1 VRAALPKPPTRAV
14 SETIAPA
21 VSETIAPAQEVVPV
35 AENTIETP
43 PDIAVP
49 QDATLIGPEATGPLD
64 MISQEVVSSSNEAN
78 DVITRLRQMP
88 AEEVESADP
97 ESLLADEPA
106 SSVLALFKGLGSTVE
121 AQPVEQNESFGD
133 YLERTGTSI
142 YDFDTR
148 PTVYDEAGK
157 VYVPQGADPFES
169 IMELATGKRELADIA
184 APPSQ
189 ESAPTITKEEATRQR
204 EAKATED
211 FYADNKKDAA
221 VEPESTNT
229 QAPIETENLEVKFA
243 GAKGVISKKALPVVE
258 APTGELDS
266 DGRPITKLAPG
277 FVNDA
282 DVLAEVLNTTMGA
295 NRVYIPKSELDN
307 INFDN
312 IGVAY
317 EKDTGRAYV
326 TFARHSR
333 YSGAPIL
340 DSGLT
345 EDGASLAD
353 LYKNDDGRKR
363 NSEAQ
368 TKGNKAKNKAKNA
381 GVSVDEV
388 VIPAMQPAYAEK
400 VYKAPES
407 KFEIENPERV
417 KKDIAKINEKA
428 QLLASETIT
437 TEDGQLITIGAE
449 LADRIAQAAVV
460 TYIARH
466 RGLDKGKFKDPTGV
480 ISDIKKKVI
489 PYLKKRPGTG
499 AGFSL
504 DQTVADT
511 GTTMGDLVADSNAV
525 DPTAEAN
532 ETEQAD
538 TQASLD
544 SEEPPAPE
552 NSVQPEVN
560 KETGKQG
567 DMIETAMAEVE
578 AELLESSPADYNI
591 WKSTEQMILGG
602 KDVKS
607 LTASRKR
614 VVEFVKKRA
623 REKLQQAVATERWVN
638 TDKATSSLS
647 ADSTQARDFDQEAL
661 EDTVTRNFNKVIEL
675 NGGPKT
681 GGFNVRDMLREIAVD
696 SGTMQQL
703 GIGDGLIT
711 PPLVRLFANYLANSK
726 HDFSG
731 VEFEIVR
738 DSKNKNNWAG
748 QYTGGTKANGGM
760 IQINLASLHRGGVA
774 TTIVHEALHHIVL
787 YKLRPEYAREG
798 VEVTAFRDLN
808 KILTHI
814 RKKVLAP
821 KKGESL
827 SRAAQRQIS
836 GDNVFYGLSNID
848 ELFTETL
855 TNTRFAAWLQSQEAI
870 PGLTPKNTGV
880 FRSLYEQVKQI
891 FKNLIGA
898 TNVRP
903 DSILS
908 QAMDN
913 IMALAETPQSDAKI
927 NEWFVGEIDRWFDG
941 GKDGRNL
948 SAEAKGKAKAK
959 TVKPEVVKIKLN
971 HAYWVTPDGLVIDVE
986 SEGWNESE
994 SAYSHGRFI
1003 KNWLDFR
1010 LNKFHPD
1017 KLEIGKATIIKAR
1030 AKELLRDTP
1039 FIGKET
1045 DEDGNPNPFAGD
1057 LAYNQAAQEM
1067 GWVRIK
1073 PGSSPTTRTIYAES
1087 KGNPSSAVKRIL
1099 DDLEQSEGYE
1109 VINLTGGAIE
1119 QRTSYNRPTM
1129 TMMFRQMEGQA
1140 PKIFSAKAKGKTKGP
1155 VLTEANIAAN
1165 RVKKSSNY
1173 WITPNGDVIDVLEEG
1188 LAQAGDGKPV
1198 VTHGR
1203 YIKKW
1208 IADKLKRSETDKQK
1222 TFAAIELQSK
1232 VNEILSENPSL
1243 KGEIDYEQL
1252 QQEYETEVTLAET
1265 LDYDPPD
1272 YDSFIKDAEEN
1283 IGPSPIVYVQAAE
1296 ELGWAR
1302 IRGEGLH
1309 RVGGQRYVETYG
1321 PSLGIKAK
1329 AVIKYL
1335 TGYIVTE
1342 NGAMARNTAPRPTQ
1356 MLAFRE
1362 LYGRNEG
1369 FMAEAVDPNKAVF
1382 DEEVSRADAMVRDSF
1397 SSQNIQLRQEVD
1409 TAGHPA
1415 WAMMDGGT
1423 PVIGYDPQWVA
1434 VEIAG
1439 LNDADAKALVV
1450 KMLRHEELH
1459 IAALAS
1465 DLTTPDSEG
1474 RVGEEK
1480 AIAFYDEVMT
1490 PQQRRETAERYLRR
1504 FEGQTEEQYQQTIND
1519 FLEQKY
1525 NVVGE
1530 FKRMYAE
1537 RYLTGKTYENLANE
1551 LANASDN
1558 KLVRILQEVS
1568 NYIQAKVRLINAR
1581 LQVAFDPKLA
1591 AELSEN
1597 LAYMDILSRVSGI
1610 APEATQSPAAFKAP
1624 HVLHNVRYVED
1635 ISAILNG
1642 LRSGTNVTIDST
1654 KPNQSIGAGGVT
1666 LVIDPQSIA
1675 YKPKEY
1681 NSNEGVALKTSR
1693 PRVVEILV
1701 DKDGYGQSGVTQGD
1715 IDKAQDKMLERLPQL
1730 ESAWEQAKANY
1741 SAVRSRVD
1749 ASAANT
1755 GRVSQELAQELKAAE
1770 RKSAQAERAYWQETR
1785 ALEMS
1790 PQPSIRAED
1799 AIREELSELIGNYPV
1814 YSYDTDENG
1823 DAVNFQKIE
1832 ATQSPAADP
1841 VKQQAFYSYGGEKAD
1856 APQSPAADPVKRHL
1870 ETAGREKSK
1879 YGLFEL
1885 APEAKGIIGLVQD
1898 LNAQDVLNYFEKH
1911 GVDWAKQRK
1920 VLSDSITID
1929 GKRYLPE
1936 WYDPKPEEDVKGW
1949 KKRIDMRDL
1958 RDELDTRTRIE
1969 DPETG
1974 MFKAQ
1979 GLSFEKRIYR
1989 DLGFDPINSEF
2000 KIEATQSPAAD
2011 APQTSAKALFASR
2024 AQRRKMIEESAGWKV
2039 SGPFGQGLMDMRVH
2053 NQIARKDA
2061 QIRGAAFRVSETAKK
2076 FERLVSKHKPAQQ
2089 NLQDALGTT
2098 DNTLTEAQDR
2108 QVKALQRKVRAET
2121 DPVLRQVAI
2130 ANTDAYRLK
2139 EIKANNKTREAVRR
2153 AALASLPQEL
2163 ADVVTDMRSQID
2175 TLSRELVYKGMVS
2188 DNLKATIGANL
2199 GLYLNRSYE
2208 IFDNREWADHIS
2220 KDTSAESVKIRND
2233 ALKIFRAQL
2242 EATEAAR
2249 IRRAAKEA
2257 GLPVPSKSDAL
2268 LTAKSTVTQNDVDIL
2283 MNDYLR
2289 VGDDKSVAMLGGVL
2303 PGKKDVSILKVRGQ
2317 IPAEIRALW
2326 GEYKAPEVSYAKT
2339 YINLA
2344 SFIANHSF
2352 QQELLDTGLNGAQ
2365 PFLWKD
2371 GVSSG
2376 ARPAH
2381 WVSVFPEGASSSPN
2395 PMGGVYGPEIIKE
2408 AFIEL
2413 SKTYKKNIV
2422 QEALS
2427 TLTGLSMASKTVY
2440 NMPQANVRNFLGNG
2454 LIIAGNGYL
2463 ATDLLKLGFFKR
2475 LAGAANN
2482 VGPNLVGLAPERSVA
2497 VTSYVERLI
2506 KNGVVNDNVKANVV
2520 KELTAVIFD
2529 RNPSKA
2535 FGGVISKKAMDAAK
2549 GLNDRL
2555 VGAYS
2560 AGDDFWKIVA
2570 FESERSTMQKAF
2582 PSATEESLDRMAA
2595 ERVRNVLPT
2604 YSQIPKVVNDLF
2616 KSHPYFAPFISW
2628 TSEIIRTSAN
2638 TVKVGWADARSG
2650 NPALQKSGIIRLASF
2665 AAAQAA
2671 LPALALVVRNAVGL
2685 DDEDEEALRRF
2696 LPSWQ
2701 VDGLLLMTG
2710 KLEDGKASFWDL
2722 SYLNPYSSIQNPF
2735 IVAKQELDKGG
2746 GVGSAAWEFAKKAA
2760 EPWTAEQLLAGAVI
2774 SAIRGVDKN
2783 GRPVFNEA
2791 DTTWNKTL
2799 ARASLVVD
2807 SLSPGSFNIGS
2818 RIYKAATGQMRGDG
2832 KVYQLQNEI
2841 VGPLIGQRMAEI
2853 DSLQNFQQGKVPQ
2866 YKHMASQA
2874 GLLATQAYRFRG
2886 TPDLQKIKDNYA
2898 QSNNA
2903 RMEAIKSLRKDYLAL
2918 KTLGVTED
2926 KIVRALVAAKVEKDD
2941 IGQVKSGV
2949 FIKSIPSKVTFE
2961 NAVGLPEFPKRLQ
2974 ALKDAIHEYPSRQS
2988 LDD

>member
-1 VRAALPKPPTRAV
+1 VPVAETPAPATTVEDSATGPVTPAIPETPTPVTPAV
-14 SETIAPA
+14 PENPTPVIPAVEPAPA
-21 VSETIAPAQEVVPV
+21 VAATAVST
-35 AENTIETP
+35 ENTIETP

-49 QDATLIGPEATGPLD
+49 QDATPIGPEATGPLD

-78 DVITRLRQMP
+78 DAIAKLRQMP

-97 ESLLADEPA
+97 ESLLADKPA

-148 PTVYDEAGK
+148 PTVYDEASR

-169 IMELATGKRELADIA
+169 IKELATGKKELADIA
-184 APPSQ
+184 APPAQ
-189 ESAPTITKEEATRQR
+189 ESVPTITKEEAARQQK
-204 EAKATED
+204 AKETED

-221 VEPESTNT
+221 VDTEPTNT

-266 DGRPITKLAPG
+266 DGKPITKVAPG

-282 DVLAEVLNTTMGA
+282 DVLAEVLNTTKGA
-295 NRVYIPKSELDN
+295 DRVYIPKSELEN
-307 INFDN
+307 IDHDN

-333 YSGAPIL
+333 YTGAPIL
-340 DSGLT
+340 ASGLT

-353 LYKNDDGRKR
+353 LYQNDDGRKR

-368 TKGNKAKNKAKNA
+368 TKGKKAKNKAKKA

-400 VYKAPES
+400 VYEAPES

-428 QLLASETIT
+428 KLLASETVT

-449 LADRIAQAAVV
+449 LADRIAGAAVV
-460 TYIARH
+460 TYFARH

-544 SEEPPAPE
+544 SEETPTPE

-567 DMIETAMAEVE
+567 DMLETAMSEVE
-578 AELLESSPADYNI
+578 AELLEFNAADYNI
-591 WKSTEQMILGG
+591 WKSTEQMIREG

-607 LTASRKR
+607 LTPSRKR
-614 VVEFVKKRA
+614 VVDFVKTRL
-623 REKLQQAVATERWVN
+623 REKLQQSVATERWVK
-638 TDKATSSLS
+638 TEEATSSLS
-647 ADSTQARDFDQEAL
+647 ADSTQARDFDKEAL
-661 EDTVTRNFNKVIEL
+661 EATVTRNLDKIIEL

-681 GGFNVRDMLREIAVD
+681 GGFNVRDMLRNIAAD
-696 SGTMQQL
+696 L
-703 GIGDGLIT
+703 KT
-711 PPLVRLFANYLANSK
+711 PQLVRVFANYLANSK

-731 VEFEIVR
+731 VKFEVNR
-738 DSKNKNNWAG
+738 DSKNNKNWAG
-748 QYTGGTKANGGM
+748 LYTAGTKSNEGK
-760 IQINLASLHRGGVA
+760 IQINAASLHRGGVG

-787 YKLRPEYAREG
+787 YKLRPGYAREG

-814 RKKVLAP
+814 RKQVLAP
-821 KKGESL
+821 QKGESL
-827 SRAAQRQIS
+827 STAARKQIS
-836 GDNVFYGLSNID
+836 NDDTFYGLSNVD

-927 NEWFVGEIDRWFDG
+927 GEWRDG
-941 GKDGRNL
+941 RANGRNL
-948 SAEAKGKAKAK
+948 SAEAKAKMVEPDFDGFPNGMVDPDIGDLNLPEGPGWLSSTNDFIPVEESTSVGERGLTIGGHDQAALEWLEKNKPATFKKLYKQSQGDLKSLNGDDISNAMEGHGFLRLTGDSSKLYFTGKPSSKQIGYLK
-959 TVKPEVVKIKLN
+959 DMGMLLDIEVV
-971 HAYWVTPDGLVIDVE
+971 HD
-986 SEGWNESE
+986 
-994 SAYSHGRFI
+994 
-1003 KNWLDFR
+1003 
-1010 LNKFHPD
+1010 
-1017 KLEIGKATIIKAR
+1017 
-1030 AKELLRDTP
+1030 
-1039 FIGKET
+1039 
-1045 DEDGNPNPFAGD
+1045 
-1057 LAYNQAAQEM
+1057 M
-1067 GWVRIK
+1067 GTR
-1073 PGSSPTTRTIYAES
+1073 SRTIF
-1087 KGNPSSAVKRIL
+1087 NPSALMSASAGV
-1099 DDLEQSEGYE
+1099 DTQVFAEQ
-1109 VINLTGGAIE
+1109 
-1119 QRTSYNRPTM
+1119 
-1129 TMMFRQMEGQA
+1129 
-1140 PKIFSAKAKGKTKGP
+1140 
-1155 VLTEANIAAN
+1155 
-1165 RVKKSSNY
+1165 
-1173 WITPNGDVIDVLEEG
+1173 
-1188 LAQAGDGKPV
+1188 
-1198 VTHGR
+1198 
-1203 YIKKW
+1203 
-1208 IADKLKRSETDKQK
+1208 
-1222 TFAAIELQSK
+1222 
-1232 VNEILSENPSL
+1232 
-1243 KGEIDYEQL
+1243 
-1252 QQEYETEVTLAET
+1252 
-1265 LDYDPPD
+1265 
-1272 YDSFIKDAEEN
+1272 
-1283 IGPSPIVYVQAAE
+1283 
-1296 ELGWAR
+1296 
-1302 IRGEGLH
+1302 
-1309 RVGGQRYVETYG
+1309 
-1321 PSLGIKAK
+1321 
-1329 AVIKYL
+1329 
-1335 TGYIVTE
+1335 
-1342 NGAMARNTAPRPTQ
+1342 
-1356 MLAFRE
+1356 
-1362 LYGRNEG
+1362 
-1369 FMAEAVDPNKAVF
+1369 
-1382 DEEVSRADAMVRDSF
+1382 VSRADALVRDSF
-1397 SSQNIQLRQEVD
+1397 SSPNIELRQEVD

-1415 WAMMDGGT
+1415 WAMIDGGNL
-1423 PVIGYDPQWVA
+1423 VIGYDPNWVA
-1434 VEIAG
+1434 AEIDG
-1439 LNDADAKALVV
+1439 LNDADAKALIT
-1450 KMLRHEELH
+1450 KMLKHEELH
-1459 IAALAS
+1459 IAALAN
-1465 DLTTPDSEG
+1465 DLADPDSEG

-1480 AIAFYDEVMT
+1480 AIAFHDEVMT
-1490 PQQRRETAERYLRR
+1490 PQQRRETAERYVRV
-1504 FEGQTEEQYQQTIND
+1504 FEGQTEEQYQQTIDD
-1519 FLEQKY
+1519 FLEKKY

-1530 FKRMYAE
+1530 FKRMFAE
-1537 RYLTGKTYENLANE
+1537 RYLTGKTYEDLHIE
-1551 LANASDN
+1551 LSTKSDN
-1558 KLVRILQEVS
+1558 KLVRVLQEVS

-1597 LAYMDILSRVSGI
+1597 LAYMDILSRVPGI
-1610 APEATQSPAAFKAP
+1610 AP
-1624 HVLHNVRYVED
+1624 
-1635 ISAILNG
+1635 
-1642 LRSGTNVTIDST
+1642 
-1654 KPNQSIGAGGVT
+1654 
-1666 LVIDPQSIA
+1666 
-1675 YKPKEY
+1675 
-1681 NSNEGVALKTSR
+1681 
-1693 PRVVEILV
+1693 
-1701 DKDGYGQSGVTQGD
+1701 
-1715 IDKAQDKMLERLPQL
+1715 
-1730 ESAWEQAKANY
+1730 
-1741 SAVRSRVD
+1741 
-1749 ASAANT
+1749 SAAESM
-1755 GRVSQELAQELKAAE
+1755 G
-1770 RKSAQAERAYWQETR
+1770 
-1785 ALEMS
+1785 
-1790 PQPSIRAED
+1790 
-1799 AIREELSELIGNYPV
+1799 
-1814 YSYDTDENG
+1814 
-1823 DAVNFQKIE
+1823 
-1832 ATQSPAADP
+1832 
-1841 VKQQAFYSYGGEKAD
+1841 AD
-1856 APQSPAADPVKRHL
+1856 ANSA
-1870 ETAGREKSK
+1870 TAL
-1879 YGLFEL
+1879 Y
-1885 APEAKGIIGLVQD
+1885 
-1898 LNAQDVLNYFEKH
+1898 
-1911 GVDWAKQRK
+1911 
-1920 VLSDSITID
+1920 
-1929 GKRYLPE
+1929 
-1936 WYDPKPEEDVKGW
+1936 
-1949 KKRIDMRDL
+1949 
-1958 RDELDTRTRIE
+1958 
-1969 DPETG
+1969 
-1974 MFKAQ
+1974 
-1979 GLSFEKRIYR
+1979 
-1989 DLGFDPINSEF
+1989 
-2000 KIEATQSPAAD
+2000 
-2011 APQTSAKALFASR
+2011 ASR

-2098 DNTLTEAQDR
+2098 DNTLTEAQDK

-2175 TLSRELVYKGMVS
+2175 ALSNELVSKGMVS

-2317 IPAEIRALW
+2317 IPTEIRALW

-2381 WVSVFPEGASSSPN
+2381 WVPVFPEGASSSPN

-2408 AFIEL
+2408 AFTEL

-2440 NMPQANVRNFLGNG
+2440 NMPQSNVRNFLGNG

-2463 ATDLLKLGFFKR
+2463 TTDLVKLGFFKR
-2475 LAGAANN
+2475 LSGAANN

-2535 FGGVISKKAMDAAK
+2535 FGGVISKAKDVAK
-2549 GLNDRL
+2549 GVNERL

-2595 ERVRNVLPT
+2595 ERVRKVLPT

-2671 LPALALVVRNAVGL
+2671 LPALALVARNAIGL
-2685 DDEDEEALRRF
+2685 DDDDEEALRRF

-2735 IVAKQELDKGG
+2735 IVAKQELDNGG
-2746 GVGSAAWEFAKKAA
+2746 GVGAAAWEFAKKVV

-2799 ARASLVVD
+2799 ARASLVAD

-2832 KVYQLQNEI
+2832 KVYELQNEV
-2841 VGPLIGQRMAEI
+2841 VGPLIGQRMSEI

-2874 GLLATQAYRFRG
+2874 ALLATQAYRFRG
-2886 TPDLQKIKDNYA
+2886 TPDLQKIKDNYT

-2918 KTLGVTED
+2918 KTLGVPED
-2926 KIVRALVAAKVEKDD
+2926 KIVRALAAAKVEKDD

-2974 ALKDAIHEYPSRQS
+2974 ALKDAINEYPSRQS

>member
-1 VRAALPKPPTRAV
+1 M
-14 SETIAPA
+14 
-21 VSETIAPAQEVVPV
+21 
-35 AENTIETP
+35 
-43 PDIAVP
+43 P
-49 QDATLIGPEATGPLD
+49 QDATLIGPEETGPLEV
-64 MISQEVVSSSNEAN
+64 ISQEVVSSSNEAN
-78 DVITRLRQMP
+78 DAIAKLRQMP

-97 ESLLADEPA
+97 ESLLADKPA

-148 PTVYDEAGK
+148 PTVYDEANK

-169 IMELATGKRELADIA
+169 IKELATGKRELADIA
-184 APPSQ
+184 APPAQ
-189 ESAPTITKEEATRQR
+189 ESVPTITKEEAARQQK
-204 EAKATED
+204 AKETED

-229 QAPIETENLEVKFA
+229 QAPVETENLEVKFA
-243 GAKGVISKKALPVVE
+243 GAKGVVSKKALPVVE

-266 DGRPITKLAPG
+266 DGKPITKVAPG

-282 DVLAEVLNTTMGA
+282 DVLAEVLNTTKGA
-295 NRVYIPKSELDN
+295 DRVYIPKSELDN
-307 INFDN
+307 INSDN

-333 YSGAPIL
+333 YTGAPIL
-340 DSGLT
+340 ASGLT
-345 EDGASLAD
+345 EDGDSLAD
-353 LYKNDDGRKR
+353 LYQNDDGRKR

-368 TKGNKAKNKAKNA
+368 TKGKKAKNKAKKA

-388 VIPAMQPAYAEK
+388 VIPAMQPAYAKE
-400 VYKAPES
+400 VYGAPES

-428 QLLASETIT
+428 KLLASETVT
-437 TEDGQLITIGAE
+437 TEDGQLTTIGAE
-449 LADRIAQAAVV
+449 LADRIAGAAVV

-504 DQTVADT
+504 DQTVAET

-544 SEEPPAPE
+544 SEETPTPE

-567 DMIETAMAEVE
+567 DMLESAMSEVE
-578 AELLESSPADYNI
+578 AELLEFNAADYNI
-591 WKSTEQMILGG
+591 WKSTEQMIREG

-607 LTASRKR
+607 LTPSRKR
-614 VVEFVKKRA
+614 VVDFVKTRL
-623 REKLQQAVATERWVN
+623 REKLQQSVATERWVN
-638 TDKATSSLS
+638 TDEATSSLS
-647 ADSTQARDFDQEAL
+647 ADSTQARDFDKEAL
-661 EDTVTRNFNKVIEL
+661 EDTVTRNLDKVIEL

-681 GGFNVRDMLREIAVD
+681 GGFNVRDMLRNIAAD
-696 SGTMQQL
+696 L
-703 GIGDGLIT
+703 KT
-711 PPLVRLFANYLANSK
+711 PQLVRVFANYLANSK

-731 VEFEIVR
+731 IKFEVNR
-738 DSKNKNNWAG
+738 DSKNNKNWAG
-748 QYTGGTKANGGM
+748 LYTAGAKSNEGK
-760 IQINLASLHRGGVA
+760 IQINAASLHRGGVG

-787 YKLRPEYAREG
+787 YKLRPGYAREG

-814 RKKVLAP
+814 RKQVLAP
-821 KKGESL
+821 QKGESL
-827 SRAAQRQIS
+827 STAARKQIS
-836 GDNVFYGLSNID
+836 SDDTFYGLSNVD

-880 FRSLYEQVKQI
+880 FRSLYEQVKQV

-913 IMALAETPQSDAKI
+913 IMALADTPQSDAKI
-927 NEWFVGEIDRWFDG
+927 REWRDG
-941 GKDGRNL
+941 RASARNL
-948 SAEAKGKAKAK
+948 SAEAKAKMVEPEFDGFPNGMVDPDIGDLNLPEGPGWLSSTNDFIPVEESTSVGERGLTIGGHDQAALEWLEKNKPATFKKLYKQSQGDLKSLNGDDISNAMEGHGFLRLTGDSSKLYFTGKPSSKQIGYLK
-959 TVKPEVVKIKLN
+959 DMGMLLDIEVV
-971 HAYWVTPDGLVIDVE
+971 HD
-986 SEGWNESE
+986 
-994 SAYSHGRFI
+994 
-1003 KNWLDFR
+1003 
-1010 LNKFHPD
+1010 
-1017 KLEIGKATIIKAR
+1017 
-1030 AKELLRDTP
+1030 
-1039 FIGKET
+1039 
-1045 DEDGNPNPFAGD
+1045 
-1057 LAYNQAAQEM
+1057 M
-1067 GWVRIK
+1067 GTR
-1073 PGSSPTTRTIYAES
+1073 SRTIFD
-1087 KGNPSSAVKRIL
+1087 PLVLMSA
-1099 DDLEQSEGYE
+1099 
-1109 VINLTGGAIE
+1109 
-1119 QRTSYNRPTM
+1119 
-1129 TMMFRQMEGQA
+1129 
-1140 PKIFSAKAKGKTKGP
+1140 SAGVDTQ
-1155 VLTEANIAAN
+1155 V
-1165 RVKKSSNY
+1165 
-1173 WITPNGDVIDVLEEG
+1173 
-1188 LAQAGDGKPV
+1188 
-1198 VTHGR
+1198 
-1203 YIKKW
+1203 
-1208 IADKLKRSETDKQK
+1208 
-1222 TFAAIELQSK
+1222 FA
-1232 VNEILSENPSL
+1232 
-1243 KGEIDYEQL
+1243 
-1252 QQEYETEVTLAET
+1252 
-1265 LDYDPPD
+1265 
-1272 YDSFIKDAEEN
+1272 
-1283 IGPSPIVYVQAAE
+1283 
-1296 ELGWAR
+1296 
-1302 IRGEGLH
+1302 
-1309 RVGGQRYVETYG
+1309 
-1321 PSLGIKAK
+1321 
-1329 AVIKYL
+1329 
-1335 TGYIVTE
+1335 
-1342 NGAMARNTAPRPTQ
+1342 
-1356 MLAFRE
+1356 
-1362 LYGRNEG
+1362 
-1369 FMAEAVDPNKAVF
+1369 
-1382 DEEVSRADAMVRDSF
+1382 EEVSRADALVRDAF
-1397 SSQNIQLRQEVD
+1397 SSQNIELRQEVD

-1415 WAMMDGGT
+1415 WATMDGGT

-1480 AIAFYDEVMT
+1480 AVAFYDEVMT
-1490 PQQRRETAERYLRR
+1490 PQQKRDTAERYLRR
-1504 FEGQTEEQYQQTIND
+1504 FEDQTEEQYQQTIND

-1558 KLVRILQEVS
+1558 KLIRVLQEVS

-1591 AELSEN
+1591 AELSEH
-1597 LAYMDILSRVSGI
+1597 LAYMDILSRVPGI
-1610 APEATQSPAAFKAP
+1610 APEATQTSATALYAGIAP
-1624 HVLHNVRYVED
+1624 
-1635 ISAILNG
+1635 S
-1642 LRSGTNVTIDST
+1642 
-1654 KPNQSIGAGGVT
+1654 
-1666 LVIDPQSIA
+1666 
-1675 YKPKEY
+1675 
-1681 NSNEGVALKTSR
+1681 
-1693 PRVVEILV
+1693 
-1701 DKDGYGQSGVTQGD
+1701 
-1715 IDKAQDKMLERLPQL
+1715 
-1730 ESAWEQAKANY
+1730 
-1741 SAVRSRVD
+1741 
-1749 ASAANT
+1749 
-1755 GRVSQELAQELKAAE
+1755 
-1770 RKSAQAERAYWQETR
+1770 
-1785 ALEMS
+1785 
-1790 PQPSIRAED
+1790 
-1799 AIREELSELIGNYPV
+1799 
-1814 YSYDTDENG
+1814 
-1823 DAVNFQKIE
+1823 
-1832 ATQSPAADP
+1832 
-1841 VKQQAFYSYGGEKAD
+1841 
-1856 APQSPAADPVKRHL
+1856 PQSPAADPVKRHL
-1870 ETAGREKSK
+1870 ETAGREKNK
-1879 YGLFEL
+1879 YGLFNL
-1885 APEAKGIIGLVQD
+1885 APEAKGVIELVQD
-1898 LNAQDVLNYFEKH
+1898 LNAKAVLNYFEKH

-1920 VLSDSITID
+1920 VISDNPTD
-1929 GKRYLPE
+1929 GEKRPPE

-1949 KKRIDMRDL
+1949 KKRIDIRDL
-1958 RDELDTRTRIE
+1958 QDELDTRTRIE

-1979 GLSFEKRIYR
+1979 GPSFVKRIYR
-1989 DLGFDPINSEF
+1989 DLGFDYINSEF
-2000 KIEATQSPAAD
+2000 TDS
-2011 APQTSAKALFASR
+2011 PQTSATALYASR

-2039 SGPFGQGLMDMRVH
+2039 SGPFGQGMMDMRVH

-2098 DNTLTEAQDR
+2098 DNTLTEAQDK

-2139 EIKANNKTREAVRR
+2139 EIKANNKARDAVRR

-2175 TLSRELVYKGMVS
+2175 TLSRELVSKGMVS

-2249 IRRAAKEA
+2249 VRRAAKEA
-2257 GLPVPSKSDAL
+2257 GLPVPSKPDAL

-2317 IPAEIRALW
+2317 IPTEIRALW

-2381 WVSVFPEGASSSPN
+2381 WVPVFPEGASSSPN

-2408 AFIEL
+2408 AFTEL

-2463 ATDLLKLGFFKR
+2463 ATDLGKLGFFKR
-2475 LAGAANN
+2475 LAGAANK
-2482 VGPNLVGLAPERSVA
+2482 VGPNLVGLTPERSVA

-2506 KNGVVNDNVKANVV
+2506 KNGVINDNVKANVV
-2520 KELTAVIFD
+2520 KELTATVFD

-2535 FGGVISKKAMDAAK
+2535 FGGVISKAKDAAK
-2549 GLNDRL
+2549 GVNDRL

-2582 PSATEESLDRMAA
+2582 PNATEESLDRMAA
-2595 ERVRNVLPT
+2595 ERVRKVLPT

-2638 TVKVGWADARSG
+2638 TVKVGWADARSS
-2650 NPALQKSGIIRLASF
+2650 NPALRKSGIIRLASF

-2671 LPALALVVRNAVGL
+2671 LPAVALVVRNAVGL
-2685 DDEDEEALRRF
+2685 DDDDEEALRRF

-2735 IVAKQELDKGG
+2735 IVAKQELDNGG
-2746 GVGSAAWEFAKKAA
+2746 GIGSAAWELAKKAV
-2760 EPWTAEQLLAGAVI
+2760 EPWTAEQLLAGAIV

-2832 KVYQLQNEI
+2832 KVYELQNEI
-2841 VGPLIGQRMAEI
+2841 VGPLIGQRMSEI

-2866 YKHMASQA
+2866 YKRMASQA

-2918 KTLGVTED
+2918 KTLGVPED
-2926 KIVRALVAAKVEKDD
+2926 KIVRALAAANVEKDD
-2941 IGQVKSGV
+2941 IGQVKSGI

-2974 ALKDAIHEYPSRQS
+2974 ALKDAIHDYPTRQS

>member
-1 VRAALPKPPTRAV
+1 MSNWAKLTRDYAANTGQVDSLKDVEEFVKFKDSELAPSFNEFVGQEVSQLGNAVQSGFAQPFEGLGATAEVLGMPNIAETLNKVKQPEGYVSASQKFMEPGAGDAQLGGYGIGYIPRAIVEQGGQLAGSIAARVAGSAVGGIAGSVVPGLGTAAGIAAGAFAGPAVFEAAQIVGPVALERAKNNGREEPNNEDLAYAWTTAGVSGALDAIGAKFLPGGEKMVGSWAKKIATSFIGEGVTETGQAFGQQAGETIFTDKGLELNPKQAFGEGLLGGAAGGASVAVSTPIEMAVKRSAINAENNNAPATAKALREKFARDVAQTQSEPSTSANDILDDLEENNTTDGESGKSGVISQDTTLGAEQTYQPLADGRFTSTTQPPENAINVTEIRVKGEQPYWTFRLPEVTQNATPKPTVADEQARRVAGQQPQPKTAAQIPPPPDPIFTKDTTLEEVSRELESRKSLLQTTDFGEAGNAKLQDSVTKLEVLQGALGTPAVAEAATPSPTILPQDGQVAKSGGSYPPVAGSTPAPATPEEAQLKEIRAALPKPPSAVVTEQAATPVIPAVEPDSAEVEARAINANLAKNYNGGNPDPTLKEGA
-14 SETIAPA
+14 SEFEKKLHAAVWDEKRGLAKGAPIDVRKIIAIKAQTESAQPAPVTEQAATPVIPALAPA
-21 VSETIAPAQEVVPV
+21 VEPAVST
-35 AENTIETP
+35 ENTIETP

-49 QDATLIGPEATGPLD
+49 QDATLIGPEETGPLEV
-64 MISQEVVSSSNEAN
+64 ISQEVVSSSTEAN
-78 DVITRLRQMP
+78 DAIAKLRQMP

-97 ESLLADEPA
+97 ESLLADKPA

-148 PTVYDEAGK
+148 PTVYDEANK

-169 IMELATGKRELADIA
+169 IKELATGKRELADIA
-184 APPSQ
+184 APPAQ
-189 ESAPTITKEEATRQR
+189 ESVPTITKEEAARQQK
-204 EAKATED
+204 AKETED

-229 QAPIETENLEVKFA
+229 QAPVETENLEVKFA
-243 GAKGVISKKALPVVE
+243 GAKGVVSKKALPVVE

-266 DGRPITKLAPG
+266 DGKPITKVAPG

-282 DVLAEVLNTTMGA
+282 DVLAEVLNTTKGA
-295 NRVYIPKSELDN
+295 DRVYIPKSELDN
-307 INFDN
+307 INSDN

-333 YSGAPIL
+333 YTGAPIL
-340 DSGLT
+340 ASGLT
-345 EDGASLAD
+345 EDGDSLAD
-353 LYKNDDGRKR
+353 LYQNDDGRKR

-368 TKGNKAKNKAKNA
+368 TKGKKAKNKAKKA

-388 VIPAMQPAYAEK
+388 VIPAMQPAYAKE
-400 VYKAPES
+400 VYGAPES

-428 QLLASETIT
+428 KLLASETVT
-437 TEDGQLITIGAE
+437 TEDGQLTTIGAE
-449 LADRIAQAAVV
+449 LADRIAGAAVV

-504 DQTVADT
+504 DQTVAET

-544 SEEPPAPE
+544 SEETPTPE

-567 DMIETAMAEVE
+567 DMLESAMSEVE
-578 AELLESSPADYNI
+578 AELLEFNAADYNI
-591 WKSTEQMILGG
+591 WKSTEQMIREG

-607 LTASRKR
+607 LTQSRKR
-614 VVEFVKKRA
+614 VVDFVKTRL
-623 REKLQQAVATERWVN
+623 REKLQQSVATERWVN
-638 TDKATSSLS
+638 TEEATSSLS
-647 ADSTQARDFDQEAL
+647 ADSTQARDFDKEAL
-661 EDTVTRNFNKVIEL
+661 EDTVTRNLDKVIEL

-681 GGFNVRDMLREIAVD
+681 GGFNVRDMLRNIAAD
-696 SGTMQQL
+696 L
-703 GIGDGLIT
+703 KT
-711 PPLVRLFANYLANSK
+711 PQLVRVFANYLANSK

-731 VEFEIVR
+731 IKFEVNR
-738 DSKNKNNWAG
+738 DSKNNKNWAG
-748 QYTGGTKANGGM
+748 LYTAGTKSNEGK
-760 IQINLASLHRGGVA
+760 IQINAASLHRGGVG

-787 YKLRPEYAREG
+787 YKLRPGYAREG

-814 RKKVLAP
+814 RKQVLAP
-821 KKGESL
+821 QKGESL
-827 SRAAQRQIS
+827 STAARKQIS
-836 GDNVFYGLSNID
+836 SDDTFYGLSNVD

-880 FRSLYEQVKQI
+880 FRSLYEQVKQV

-913 IMALAETPQSDAKI
+913 IMALADTPQSDAKI
-927 NEWFVGEIDRWFDG
+927 REWRDG
-941 GKDGRNL
+941 RASERNL
-948 SAEAKGKAKAK
+948 SAEAKAKMVEPEFDGFPNGMVDPDIGDLNLPEGPGWLSSTNDFIPVEESTSVGERGLTIGGHDQAALEWLEKNKPATFKKLYKQSQGDLKSLNGDDISNAMEGHGFLRLTGDSSKLYFTGKPSSKQIGYLK
-959 TVKPEVVKIKLN
+959 DMGMLLDIEVV
-971 HAYWVTPDGLVIDVE
+971 HD
-986 SEGWNESE
+986 
-994 SAYSHGRFI
+994 
-1003 KNWLDFR
+1003 
-1010 LNKFHPD
+1010 
-1017 KLEIGKATIIKAR
+1017 
-1030 AKELLRDTP
+1030 
-1039 FIGKET
+1039 
-1045 DEDGNPNPFAGD
+1045 
-1057 LAYNQAAQEM
+1057 M
-1067 GWVRIK
+1067 GTR
-1073 PGSSPTTRTIYAES
+1073 SRTIFD
-1087 KGNPSSAVKRIL
+1087 PLVLMSA
-1099 DDLEQSEGYE
+1099 
-1109 VINLTGGAIE
+1109 
-1119 QRTSYNRPTM
+1119 
-1129 TMMFRQMEGQA
+1129 
-1140 PKIFSAKAKGKTKGP
+1140 SAGVDTQ
-1155 VLTEANIAAN
+1155 V
-1165 RVKKSSNY
+1165 
-1173 WITPNGDVIDVLEEG
+1173 
-1188 LAQAGDGKPV
+1188 
-1198 VTHGR
+1198 
-1203 YIKKW
+1203 
-1208 IADKLKRSETDKQK
+1208 
-1222 TFAAIELQSK
+1222 FA
-1232 VNEILSENPSL
+1232 
-1243 KGEIDYEQL
+1243 
-1252 QQEYETEVTLAET
+1252 
-1265 LDYDPPD
+1265 
-1272 YDSFIKDAEEN
+1272 
-1283 IGPSPIVYVQAAE
+1283 
-1296 ELGWAR
+1296 
-1302 IRGEGLH
+1302 
-1309 RVGGQRYVETYG
+1309 
-1321 PSLGIKAK
+1321 
-1329 AVIKYL
+1329 
-1335 TGYIVTE
+1335 
-1342 NGAMARNTAPRPTQ
+1342 
-1356 MLAFRE
+1356 
-1362 LYGRNEG
+1362 
-1369 FMAEAVDPNKAVF
+1369 
-1382 DEEVSRADAMVRDSF
+1382 EEVSRADALVRDAF
-1397 SSQNIQLRQEVD
+1397 SSQNIELRQEVD

-1415 WAMMDGGT
+1415 WATMDGGT

-1450 KMLRHEELH
+1450 KMIRHEELH

-1480 AIAFYDEVMT
+1480 ANAFYDEVMT
-1490 PQQRRETAERYLRR
+1490 PQQKRDTAERYLRR
-1504 FEGQTEEQYQQTIND
+1504 FEDQTEERYQQTIND

-1525 NVVGE
+1525 NVVAE

-1558 KLVRILQEVS
+1558 KLIRVLQEVS

-1597 LAYMDILSRVSGI
+1597 LAYMDILSRVPGI
-1610 APEATQSPAAFKAP
+1610 AP
-1624 HVLHNVRYVED
+1624 
-1635 ISAILNG
+1635 
-1642 LRSGTNVTIDST
+1642 ST
-1654 KPNQSIGAGGVT
+1654 
-1666 LVIDPQSIA
+1666 
-1675 YKPKEY
+1675 
-1681 NSNEGVALKTSR
+1681 
-1693 PRVVEILV
+1693 
-1701 DKDGYGQSGVTQGD
+1701 
-1715 IDKAQDKMLERLPQL
+1715 
-1730 ESAWEQAKANY
+1730 ESM
-1741 SAVRSRVD
+1741 R
-1749 ASAANT
+1749 
-1755 GRVSQELAQELKAAE
+1755 
-1770 RKSAQAERAYWQETR
+1770 
-1785 ALEMS
+1785 
-1790 PQPSIRAED
+1790 
-1799 AIREELSELIGNYPV
+1799 
-1814 YSYDTDENG
+1814 
-1823 DAVNFQKIE
+1823 
-1832 ATQSPAADP
+1832 
-1841 VKQQAFYSYGGEKAD
+1841 AD
-1856 APQSPAADPVKRHL
+1856 ANSA
-1870 ETAGREKSK
+1870 TAL
-1879 YGLFEL
+1879 Y
-1885 APEAKGIIGLVQD
+1885 
-1898 LNAQDVLNYFEKH
+1898 
-1911 GVDWAKQRK
+1911 
-1920 VLSDSITID
+1920 
-1929 GKRYLPE
+1929 
-1936 WYDPKPEEDVKGW
+1936 
-1949 KKRIDMRDL
+1949 
-1958 RDELDTRTRIE
+1958 
-1969 DPETG
+1969 
-1974 MFKAQ
+1974 
-1979 GLSFEKRIYR
+1979 
-1989 DLGFDPINSEF
+1989 
-2000 KIEATQSPAAD
+2000 
-2011 APQTSAKALFASR
+2011 ASR

-2039 SGPFGQGLMDMRVH
+2039 SGPFGQGMMDMRVH

-2098 DNTLTEAQDR
+2098 DNTLTDAQDK

-2139 EIKANNKTREAVRR
+2139 EIKANNKARDAVRR

-2175 TLSRELVYKGMVS
+2175 ALSNELVSKGMVS

-2249 IRRAAKEA
+2249 VRRAAKEA
-2257 GLPVPSKSDAL
+2257 GLPVPSKPDAL

-2317 IPAEIRALW
+2317 IPTEIRALW

-2381 WVSVFPEGASSSPN
+2381 WVPVFPEGASSSPN

-2408 AFIEL
+2408 AFTEL

-2463 ATDLLKLGFFKR
+2463 ATDLGKLGFFKR
-2475 LAGAANN
+2475 LAGAANK
-2482 VGPNLVGLAPERSVA
+2482 VGPNLVGLTPERSVA

-2506 KNGVVNDNVKANVV
+2506 KNGVINDNVKANVV
-2520 KELTAVIFD
+2520 KELTATIFD

-2535 FGGVISKKAMDAAK
+2535 FGGVISKAKDAAK
-2549 GLNDRL
+2549 GVNDRL

-2582 PSATEESLDRMAA
+2582 PNATEESLDQMAA
-2595 ERVRNVLPT
+2595 ERVRKVLPT

-2638 TVKVGWADARSG
+2638 TVKVGWADARSS
-2650 NPALQKSGIIRLASF
+2650 NPALRKSGIIRLASF

-2671 LPALALVVRNAVGL
+2671 LPAVALVVRNAVGL
-2685 DDEDEEALRRF
+2685 DDDDEEALRRF

-2735 IVAKQELDKGG
+2735 IVAKQELDNGG
-2746 GVGSAAWEFAKKAA
+2746 GIGSAAWELAKKAV
-2760 EPWTAEQLLAGAVI
+2760 EPWTAEQLLAGAIV

-2832 KVYQLQNEI
+2832 KVYELQNEI
-2841 VGPLIGQRMAEI
+2841 VGPLIGQRMSEI

-2866 YKHMASQA
+2866 YKRMASQA

-2926 KIVRALVAAKVEKDD
+2926 KIVRALAAAKVEKDD
-2941 IGQVKSGV
+2941 IGQVKSGI

-2974 ALKDAIHEYPSRQS
+2974 ALKDAIHDYPTRQS